1 MEVILAILG
10 SSALAAII
18 SGVFALLQNKQK
30 TNFKSVEELQA
41 TQDILREGLQWVMY
55 DRIKYLCKE
64 HITRGYIAS
73 NDLEDLERMH
83 KVYHDKLKG
92 NGFLDDLMKVV
103 HSLKIIPARIYMNE
117 EEINNG

>member
-1 MEVILAILG
+1 MELILAILG

-41 TQDILREGLQWVMY
+41 TQETLREGLQWVLY

-64 HITRGYIAS
+64 HISKEYIAS

-83 KVYHDKLKG
+83 KVYHDGLGG
-92 NGFLDDLMKVV
+92 NGYLDDLMKAVRR
-103 HSLKIIPARIYMNE
+103 LRIIPARIYLE
-117 EEINNG
+117 EE